1 MNDRLQLP
9 TSGQALVP
17 NPEQR
22 AVIDAGTDEW
32 LLVVAGPGTGKTQVA
47 AMRLVHLL
55 ELGLQP
61 AQILVLSFSRSAVA
75 TLSKRLATL
84 RVDDQGVMEELR
96 HLAIRTFDSWTFRTL
111 RQGGEVVTDLL
122 SRPHEQNIAA
132 VTRRLEDPVDPIGE
146 RLATIRHVIV
156 DEFQDLPGVRAEM
169 VASLLSRLNR
179 EGTPSVGFTVLGD
192 PVQAI
197 YRFAARN
204 GDQPVPT
211 DPWQDLKRRMGPK
224 LREIVLTRNHRA
236 TEKLAA
242 VAASLRKILGSP
254 DLDAERKLAAM
265 QRFLGNM
272 PVSTTESRLAP
283 GWLAQL
289 PEGSLAVLTRTNGEA
304 VRVWK
309 MLLGDGIEGPSV
321 SVRLRLAGSIPTVP
335 AWIAGLLSGF
345 KHPSISRK
353 VFELAYAKAK
363 ERLGGEAAPDVGLPS
378 AEVAWRRLARASG
391 APESAASLDLD
402 ELRSR
407 LTWPDSFPD
416 DQVSEEAAVHIT
428 TIHQSK
434 GMEFDNVALLDAPER
449 DSDDP
454 PDDPLEQANVGF
466 VAVTRAGR
474 HLGRL
479 PSTCIFKPPRNRS
492 FQHGR
497 NRLVDWGSWIQK
509 ARWIHMQMGLGGD
522 LEPTSFVSAA
532 IHGDETCVS
541 SVQRT
546 LLEGVATLRG
556 RKVVLSQVKT
566 DGSSARARDIRYD
579 VRLQQHEGEG
589 LLLGRTTAQVT
600 HDLLDLLWDPGY
612 SMPRNIYN
620 LRIAEVNSIGV
631 NADLNE
637 DIPEPWR
644 SSRLWLGITLAGTG
658 DFKTWKR
665 HGK

>member
-9 TSGQALVP
+9 TSGRPLVPNP

-22 AVIDAGTDEW
+22 AVIEAGADEW

-96 HLAIRTFDSWTFRTL
+96 HLAIRTFDSWAFRML

-122 SRPHEQNIAA
+122 SRSHEQNIAA
-132 VTRRLEDPVDPIGE
+132 VTRRLEDVADPIGE
-146 RLATIRHVIV
+146 RLGVIRHVIV

-169 VASLLSRLNR
+169 VASLLGRLNR
-179 EGTPSVGFTVLGD
+179 EGNPRVGFTVLGD

-242 VAASLRKILGSP
+242 VAASLRKILGSA

-272 PVSTTESRLAP
+272 PASTTDSRLAP

-309 MLLGDGIEGPSV
+309 MLLGDGLEGPSV
-321 SVRLRLAGSIPTVP
+321 SVRMRLAGSTPTVP
-335 AWIAGLLSGF
+335 AWIAGLLSSF

-363 ERLGGEAAPDVGLPS
+363 ERFGGEAAPDVGLPS

-454 PDDPLEQANVGF
+454 PDDPLEQAHVGF

-479 PSTCIFKPPRNRS
+479 PSTCIFKPPRNRV
-492 FQHGR
+492 FRHGR
-497 NRLVDWGSWIQK
+497 SRLVGWGPLVN
-509 ARWIHMQMGLGGD
+509 MQMGLDGD
-522 LEPTSFVSAA
+522 LEPTSFVSAEV
-532 IHGDETCVS
+532 HGDERRVAS
-541 SVQRT
+541 LQQT

-566 DGSSARARDIRYD
+566 DGTSPRARDIRYD

-600 HDLLDLLWDPGY
+600 HDLLDLLWDLGNA
-612 SMPRNIYN
+612 MPRNIYN

>member
-9 TSGQALVP
+9 ASGPPLVP

-22 AVIDAGTDEW
+22 AVIDAGADEW

-75 TLSKRLATL
+75 TLSRRLATL
-84 RVDDQGVMEELR
+84 RMDDQGVMEELR
-96 HLAIRTFDSWTFRTL
+96 HLAIRTFDSWAFRML
-111 RQGGEVVTDLL
+111 RQGGELATDLL
-122 SRPHEQNIAA
+122 CRSHEQNIAA
-132 VTRRLEDPVDPIGE
+132 VTRKLEDPSDPIAE
-146 RLATIRHVIV
+146 RLACIRHVIV

-169 VASLLSRLNR
+169 VASLLGRLNR
-179 EGTPSVGFTVLGD
+179 EGAPGFGFTVLGD

-204 GDQPVPT
+204 SDQPVPT

-224 LREIVLTRNHRA
+224 LREVVLMRNHRA

-242 VAASLRKILGSP
+242 AAASLRKILGSV

-272 PVSTTESRLAP
+272 PASTTDSRLAP

-309 MLLGDGIEGPSV
+309 MLLGDGLEGPSV
-321 SVRLRLAGSIPTVP
+321 SVRMRLAGSTPTVP

-363 ERLGGEAAPDVGLPS
+363 ERLGGDAAPDIGLPS
-378 AEVAWRRLARASG
+378 LEVAWRRLARASG
-391 APESAASLDLD
+391 APDSATSLDLD
-402 ELRSR
+402 DLRSR
-407 LTWPDSFPD
+407 LAWPDSFPD
-416 DQVSEEAAVHIT
+416 DQVSEGAAVHIT

-454 PDDPLEQANVGF
+454 PDDPLEQAHVGF

-479 PSTCIFKPPRNRS
+479 PSTCIFKPPRNRD
-492 FQHGR
+492 FRNGR
-497 NRLVDWGSWIQK
+497 SRLVGWGSLVN
-509 ARWIHMQMGLGGD
+509 MQMGLDGD
-522 LEPTSFVSAA
+522 LEPTSFVSTEV
-532 IHGDETCVS
+532 HGDERRVAS
-541 SVQRT
+541 LQQT

-566 DGSSARARDIRYD
+566 DESSPRARDIRYD
-579 VRLQQHEGEG
+579 VRLQQQEGEG
-589 LLLGRTTAQVT
+589 LLLGRTTAQLT

-612 SMPRNIYN
+612 AIPRNIYN

-637 DIPEPWR
+637 DIPDPWR

>member
-9 TSGQALVP
+9 ASGRPLVP

-22 AVIDAGTDEW
+22 AVIEAGADEW

-75 TLSKRLATL
+75 TLSRRLATL
-84 RVDDQGVMEELR
+84 RMDDQGVMEELR
-96 HLAIRTFDSWTFRTL
+96 HLAIRTFDSWAFRTL
-111 RQGGEVVTDLL
+111 RQGGELATDLL
-122 SRPHEQNIAA
+122 CRSHEQNIAA
-132 VTRRLEDPVDPIGE
+132 VTRKLEDPSDPIVE
-146 RLATIRHVIV
+146 RLASIRHVIV

-169 VASLLSRLNR
+169 VASLLGRLNR
-179 EGTPSVGFTVLGD
+179 EGNPGFGFTVLGD

-204 GDQPVPT
+204 GVQPVPT

-224 LREIVLTRNHRA
+224 LREIVLMSNHRA
-236 TEKLAA
+236 TENLAA
-242 VAASLRKILGSP
+242 AAASLRKILGSV
-254 DLDAERKLAAM
+254 DLDDERKLAAM

-272 PVSTTESRLAP
+272 PASTTDSRLAP

-304 VRVWK
+304 VRVWT
-309 MLLGDGIEGPSV
+309 MLLGDGLEGPSV
-321 SVRLRLAGSIPTVP
+321 TVRMRLAGSTPTVP

-363 ERLGGEAAPDVGLPS
+363 ERLGRDAAPDIGLPS
-378 AEVAWRRLARASG
+378 PEVAWRRLARASG
-391 APESAASLDLD
+391 APESATSFDLD
-402 ELRSR
+402 DLRSR

-416 DQVSEEAAVHIT
+416 DQVSEGAAVHIA

-454 PDDPLEQANVGF
+454 PDDPLEEAHVGF

-479 PSTCIFKPPRNRS
+479 PSTCIFKPPRNRD
-492 FQHGR
+492 FRHGR
-497 NRLVDWGSWIQK
+497 SRLVGWGPLVN
-509 ARWIHMQMGLGGD
+509 MQMGLDGD
-522 LEPTSFVSAA
+522 LEPTSFVSTEV
-532 IHGDETCVS
+532 HGDEPRVAS
-541 SVQRT
+541 LQQT

-566 DGSSARARDIRYD
+566 DESSPRARDIRYD
-579 VRLQQHEGEG
+579 VRLQQLEGEG
-589 LLLGRTTAQVT
+589 LLLGRTAAQLT
-600 HDLLDLLWDPGY
+600 HDLLDLLWDAGY
-612 SMPRNIYN
+612 VIPRIIYN

-631 NADLNE
+631 NAGLNE
-637 DIPEPWR
+637 GIPDPWR

>member
-1 MNDRLQLP
+1 MNNRLQLP
-9 TSGQALVP
+9 SSSQPLAP
-17 NPEQR
+17 NPEQH
-22 AVIDAGTDEW
+22 AVIEAGTHEW

-55 ELGLQP
+55 ASGLQP

-84 RVDDQGVMEELR
+84 QVSDQGVLEELR
-96 HLAIRTFDSWTFRTL
+96 HLAIRTFDSWTFRML
-111 RQGGEVVTDLL
+111 RQGGEVASDLL
-122 SRPHEQNIAA
+122 SRSHEENIAA

-146 RLATIRHVIV
+146 RLAAIRHVIV

-169 VASLLSRLNR
+169 VAALLRRLNC
-179 EGTPSVGFTVLGD
+179 EGAPRVGFTVLGD
-192 PVQAI
+192 PAQAI
-197 YRFAARN
+197 YRFAARK
-204 GDQPVPT
+204 GDLPVPT
-211 DPWQDLKRRMGPK
+211 DPWHDLKQRMGPT
-224 LREIVLTRNHRA
+224 LREIVLRRNHRA

-242 VAASLRKILGSP
+242 VAASLRRILGSA
-254 DLDAERKLAAM
+254 DLDAQRKLAAM
-265 QRFLGNM
+265 QRFLANM
-272 PVSTTESRLAP
+272 PSSTIDSKLAP
-283 GWLAQL
+283 AWLAQL

-309 MLLGDGIEGPSV
+309 MLLGDGLDGPSV
-321 SVRLRLAGSIPTVP
+321 SVRMRLAGSTPAVP
-335 AWIAGLLSGF
+335 AWIAGVLSGF

-353 VFELAYAKAK
+353 VFDLAYAKSK
-363 ERLGGEAAPDVGLPS
+363 ERLGGEAASDVGLPS
-378 AEVAWRRLARASG
+378 AEVAWRRLAHASG
-391 APESAASLDLD
+391 APESVASLDLD
-402 ELRSR
+402 ELRNR
-407 LTWPDSFPD
+407 LTWTDSFPD
-416 DQVSEEAAVHIT
+416 DQASEEAAVQIT

-454 PDDPLEQANVGF
+454 PDDPLEQAHVGF

-479 PSTCIFKPPRNRS
+479 PSTCIFKPPRNRV
-492 FQHGR
+492 FRHGR
-497 NRLVDWGSWIQK
+497 SRLVSWGT
-509 ARWIHMQMGLGGD
+509 MVNVQMGLDGD
-522 LEPTSFVSAA
+522 LEPTSFVSTEV
-532 IHGDETCVS
+532 HGDERHVAS
-541 SVQRT
+541 LQQT
-546 LLEGVATLRG
+546 LLEGVVTLRG

-566 DGSSARARDIRYD
+566 DESSTRARDIRYD
-579 VRLQQHEGEG
+579 VRLQLQDGEG
-589 LLLGRTTAQVT
+589 PLLCRTTAQVT
-600 HDLLDLLWDPGY
+600 HDLLDLLWDSGY

-631 NADLNE
+631 NADPNE

>member
-9 TSGQALVP
+9 DSGQPLVP

-22 AVIDAGTDEW
+22 AVIEAGADEW
-32 LLVVAGPGTGKTQVA
+32 RLVVAGPGTGKTQVA

-55 ELGLQP
+55 GLGLQP

-75 TLSKRLATL
+75 TLSRRLATL
-84 RVDDQGVMEELR
+84 RVNDQGVVEELR
-96 HLAIRTFDSWTFRTL
+96 HLAIRTFDSWAFRML
-111 RQGGEVVTDLL
+111 RQGGEIVTDLL
-122 SRPHEQNIAA
+122 SRSHEQNIAA
-132 VTRRLEDPVDPIGE
+132 VTRRLDDPVDPIGE
-146 RLATIRHVIV
+146 RLGVLRHVIV

-169 VASLLSRLNR
+169 VASLLRRLNR
-179 EGTPSVGFTVLGD
+179 DGNPRVGFTVLGD

-211 DPWQDLKRRMGPK
+211 DPWEDLKLRMGPE

-242 VAASLRKILGSP
+242 LAASLRRILGSQ

-272 PVSTTESRLAP
+272 PASTTDSRLAP

-309 MLLGDGIEGPSV
+309 MLLGDALEGPSV
-321 SVRLRLAGSIPTVP
+321 SVRMRLAGSTPTVP

-345 KHPSISRK
+345 RHPSISRK
-353 VFELAYAKAK
+353 VFELAHAKAK
-363 ERLGGEAAPDVGLPS
+363 ERLGAEAAPNVGLPT

-402 ELRSR
+402 DLRSR

-449 DSDDP
+449 DSGDP
-454 PDDPLEQANVGF
+454 PDDPLEQAHVGF

-479 PSTCIFKPPRNRS
+479 PGTCIFKPPRNRA
-492 FQHGR
+492 FRHGR
-497 NRLVDWGSWIQK
+497 SRLVGWGPLVNV
-509 ARWIHMQMGLGGD
+509 QMGLDGD
-522 LEPTSFVSAA
+522 LEPTSFVSTEV
-532 IHGDETCVS
+532 HGDERRVAS
-541 SVQRT
+541 LQQT
-546 LLEGVATLRG
+546 LLQGVATLRG
-556 RKVVLSQVKT
+556 RKVALSQVRT
-566 DGSSARARDIRYD
+566 DESSARARDIRYD
-579 VRLQQHEGEG
+579 VRLQQQEGEG

-612 SMPRNIYN
+612 AMPRNIYN
-620 LRIAEVNSIGV
+620 LRIAEVSSIGV
-631 NADLNE
+631 NAELNE

-658 DFKTWKR
+658 DFKTWRR

>member
-9 TSGQALVP
+9 TSAQPLVP

-22 AVIDAGTDEW
+22 AVIEAGADEW

-47 AMRLVHLL
+47 AMRLGHLL
-55 ELGLQP
+55 ELGLRP

-96 HLAIRTFDSWTFRTL
+96 HLAIRTFDSWTFRIL
-111 RQGGEVVTDLL
+111 RQSGEAVTDLL
-122 SRPHEQNIAA
+122 SRSYEQNIAA
-132 VTRRLEDPVDPIGE
+132 VTRRLEEPVDPIGD
-146 RLATIRHVIV
+146 RLAAIRHVIV

-179 EGTPSVGFTVLGD
+179 KENPSVGFTVLGD

-204 GDQPVPT
+204 GDQPVAT

-242 VAASLRKILGSP
+242 VAASLRKILGSA

-265 QRFLGNM
+265 QRFLGSM
-272 PVSTTESRLAP
+272 PASTTDSRLAP

-289 PEGSLAVLTRTNGEA
+289 PEGSLAVLTRTNGETI
-304 VRVWK
+304 RVWK
-309 MLLGDGIEGPSV
+309 MLLGDGLEGPSV
-321 SVRLRLAGSIPTVP
+321 SVRMRLAGSTPTVP

-353 VFELAYAKAK
+353 VFELAYATAK

-378 AEVAWRRLARASG
+378 AEAAWRRLARASG

-449 DSDDP
+449 DTDDP
-454 PDDPLEQANVGF
+454 PDDPLEQAHVGF

-479 PSTCIFKPPRNRS
+479 PSTCIFKPPRNRV
-492 FQHGR
+492 FRHGR
-497 NRLVDWGSWIQK
+497 SRLVGWGPLVN
-509 ARWIHMQMGLGGD
+509 MQMGLDGD
-522 LEPTSFVSAA
+522 LEPTGFVSTEV
-532 IHGDETCVS
+532 HGDERRVALL
-541 SVQRT
+541 QQT

-556 RKVVLSQVKT
+556 RKVTLSQVKT
-566 DGSSARARDIRYD
+566 DGSSPRARDIRYD
-579 VRLQQHEGEG
+579 VRLQQQEGEG

-612 SMPRNIYN
+612 AMPRNIYN

>member
-1 MNDRLQLP
+1 MNDRLQVP
-9 TSGQALVP
+9 NSGQPLVP
-17 NPEQR
+17 NPEQG
-22 AVIDAGTDEW
+22 AVIEAGADEW

-84 RVDDQGVMEELR
+84 RVNDPGVMEELR
-96 HLAIRTFDSWTFRTL
+96 HLAIRTFDSWAFRML

-122 SRPHEQNIAA
+122 SRSHEQNIAA
-132 VTRRLEDPVDPIGE
+132 VTRRLEDVADPIGE
-146 RLATIRHVIV
+146 RLGVIRHVIV
-156 DEFQDLPGVRAEM
+156 DEFQDLPGVRAQM

-179 EGTPSVGFTVLGD
+179 VGNPSIGFTVLGD

-197 YRFAARN
+197 YRFAAR
-204 GDQPVPT
+204 GDDQPVPT

-242 VAASLRKILGSP
+242 AAVSLRKILGSA
-254 DLDAERKLAAM
+254 DLDAESKLAAM
-265 QRFLGNM
+265 QRFLGNI
-272 PVSTTESRLAP
+272 PASTTDSRLAP

-309 MLLGDGIEGPSV
+309 MLLGDGLEGPSV
-321 SVRLRLAGSIPTVP
+321 SVRLRLAGSTPTVP

-353 VFELAYAKAK
+353 VFELAYAKAA
-363 ERLGGEAAPDVGLPS
+363 ERLGGEAALDVGLPS
-378 AEVAWRRLARASG
+378 ADVAWRRLARASG
-391 APESAASLDLD
+391 GPESATSLDLD
-402 ELRSR
+402 ELRNR

-449 DSDDP
+449 DSDAP
-454 PDDPLEQANVGF
+454 PDDPLEQAHVGF

-479 PSTCIFKPPRNRS
+479 PSTSIFKPPRNRA
-492 FQHGR
+492 FRHGR
-497 NRLVDWGSWIQK
+497 SRLVGWGPLVN
-509 ARWIHMQMGLGGD
+509 MQMGLDGD
-522 LEPTSFVSAA
+522 LEPTSFVSTEV
-532 IHGDETCVS
+532 HGDERRVAS
-541 SVQRT
+541 LQQT
-546 LLEGVATLRG
+546 LLEGVSTLRG

-566 DGSSARARDIRYD
+566 DGSSPRARDIRYD
-579 VRLQQHEGEG
+579 VRLQQQEGEG
-589 LLLGRTTAQVT
+589 ALLGRTTAQVT
-600 HDLLDLLWDPGY
+600 HDLLDLLWDQGY
-612 SMPRNIYN
+612 AMPRNIYN

-631 NADLNE
+631 NADPNE